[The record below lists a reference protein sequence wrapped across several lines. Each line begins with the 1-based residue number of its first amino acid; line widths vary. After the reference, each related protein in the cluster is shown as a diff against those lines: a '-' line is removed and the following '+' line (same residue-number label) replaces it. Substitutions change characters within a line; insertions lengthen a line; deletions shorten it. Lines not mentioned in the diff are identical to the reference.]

1 MDFMDLISWSG
12 GLFHGYHLLIRRDI
26 SWISSPDQEGYFMD
40 IISWSGW
47 ISWISSPDQD
57 GFHGSNLLIRMNF
70 MDLISRSEWITWILS
85 PDQDKISSPDQNGF
99 HWSHL
104 LIRMDFMDLISWSGW
119 ISWISSPDQNGF
131 HYSYLLIMRY
141 TSLLNNLKT
150 TYSDH
155 KKREYDPKK
164 IEMIHI
170 RLHTS
175 YLFLS
180 FYRQTSYVLPLYV
193 KLIINIYAS
202 PRFAPPQLPL
212 PFGPLLFTLLWIK
225 ENLIQFS
232 FRFHHNLF

>member
-1 MDFMDLISWSG
+1 
-12 GLFHGYHLLIRRDI
+12 
-26 SWISSPDQEGYFMD
+26 
-40 IISWSGW
+40 
-47 ISWISSPDQD
+47 
-57 GFHGSNLLIRMNF
+57 
-70 MDLISRSEWITWILS
+70 
-85 PDQDKISSPDQNGF
+85 
-99 HWSHL
+99 
-104 LIRMDFMDLISWSGW
+104 MDLISWSGW

-180 FYRQTSYVLPLYV
+180 FYRQTSYVHPLYV
-193 KLIINIYAS
+193 KLIITIYIPHHAL
-202 PRFAPPQLPL
+202 PPPAPP
-212 PFGPLLFTLLWIK
+212 PFGPPYSLCCGLKKIYY
-225 ENLIQFS
+225 N
-232 FRFHHNLF
+232 FHFVSITICSKI